1 MKSGAARTFQKRCL
15 AIECAQ
21 TLIAFARPQTKRSKH
36 NRKDR
41 QENEREN
48 ATCGALIALVL
59 DPHKR
64 DAYSRHTL
72 LAGLALEF
80 AAARAATS
88 KRAIRE
94 TIFLFFIV
102 WAGSLV
108 LDRNSKLSIRMVSG
122 HSELIAAEQF
132 LVAEARYVPNT
143 QFLSIPFRSQLIHG
157 AA

>member
-1 MKSGAARTFQKRCL
+1 MKSGAARTFQEKCL

-88 KRAIRE
+88 KRAIR
-94 TIFLFFIV
+94 
-102 WAGSLV
+102 
-108 LDRNSKLSIRMVSG
+108 KLSFS
-122 HSELIAAEQF
+122 
-132 LVAEARYVPNT
+132 
-143 QFLSIPFRSQLIHG
+143 FLSSGLARWSWIGTRNCQFGWFRGTRNLLRQNSFWLQRPDTYRIHNF
-157 AA
+157 